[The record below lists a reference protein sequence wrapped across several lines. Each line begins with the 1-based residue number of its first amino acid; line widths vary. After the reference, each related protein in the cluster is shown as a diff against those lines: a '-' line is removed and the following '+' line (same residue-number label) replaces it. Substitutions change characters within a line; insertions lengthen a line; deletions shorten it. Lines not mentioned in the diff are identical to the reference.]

1 MKQQQLIG
9 ALLLSGFLLGIT
21 GCGQVKSKRSSQ
33 ASSSHSSQQR
43 AAAIT
48 SASLTSTGVSPTV
61 SAPLRPPRRRG
72 SLRPPPSPVTPAK
85 AVASPGSSSTTPK
98 KPWRW
103 PNRSTGMITA
113 TTSGSS

>member
-48 SASLTSTGVSPTV
+48 SASLTSTHGQ
-61 SAPLRPPRRRG
+61 RPFCDRLG
-72 SLRPPPSPVTPAK
+72 GGDHCAHHPAQ
-85 AVASPGSSSTTPK
+85 
-98 KPWRW
+98 
-103 PNRSTGMITA
+103 
-113 TTSGSS
+113 